1 MDTVKYCIVK
11 NVSVNPV
18 IFDWVHYMKRLVKYF
33 LFCALNNHKIEI
45 LCFFPYPEKVCGTIL
60 KSIITIQ
67 GYLCENLYRR
77 NLDMQNILV
86 VEDDYDLNQAICY
99 SLKKSGYGV
108 YGVTFMEKGKQIF
121 FENQI
126 DMVLLDVNLPDGEG
140 FSFCQWVKKQRE
152 VPVIYLT
159 ARDMEED
166 ALAGYESGA
175 EDYVTKPFSMKI
187 LLRKI
192 EVILKR
198 TASVNRLIFA
208 DEYLY
213 IDLDN
218 ARVTVKG
225 QECPVTPTECRLLRQ
240 FLMNRGQLLT
250 YDLLLERLWD
260 SGGQFVDKH
269 TLAVNV
275 NRLRGKIEDKNHRYI
290 SNVYGMGYQW
300 IG

>member
-1 MDTVKYCIVK
+1 
-11 NVSVNPV
+11 
-18 IFDWVHYMKRLVKYF
+18 
-33 LFCALNNHKIEI
+33 
-45 LCFFPYPEKVCGTIL
+45 
-60 KSIITIQ
+60 
-67 GYLCENLYRR
+67 
-77 NLDMQNILV
+77 MQ
-86 VEDDYDLNQAICY
+86 DDYDLNQAICF
-99 SLKKSGYGV
+99 SLKKSGYAV
-108 YGVTFMEKGKQIF
+108 CGVTSIEKAKQMF
-121 FENQI
+121 NRNQI
-126 DMVLLDVNLPDGEG
+126 DLILLDVNLPDGEG

-192 EVILKR
+192 EVVLKR
-198 TASVNRLIFA
+198 TASVNRQIFA

-213 IDLDN
+213 IDLDHV
-218 ARVTVKG
+218 RVAVKG

-260 SGGQFVDKH
+260 SGGQFVDRH

-275 NRLRGKIEDKNHRYI
+275 NRLRGKIEDKDHRYI